1 MKEIKFHPLILILT
15 LTWVAGCAPSHFD
28 PVVWNPPPD
37 VGLSGAFENTLDL
50 APIHHL
56 PLPEGIAPET
66 IVVGPEGR
74 LYTGLKGGH
83 IVRFRPDGSG
93 MEFYADTGG
102 RANGL
107 AFDRD
112 GNLIVADS
120 YNGLLSIDPAGK
132 VEVLAAGA
140 EGQPFVFN
148 DGLDIA
154 ADGTIWFTDAT
165 ARFPDGQFH
174 YDILESRSTGRL
186 LTYDPVSRQTRVR
199 VADLRFPNGIA
210 LGPGDEYVLINEM
223 LAYRTV
229 RHWITGPKAGR
240 TEVFGESYPGFPDD
254 IRFNENGLF
263 WVALAAERMA
273 VVDWIQPRPWLKSFI
288 ANAIGPVVP
297 DTSTRW
303 MGSPAF
309 LIAKD
314 LEGNVVHSLRD
325 ESNGYVS
332 STSVLEHEGRLFIG
346 SVAMRAVGVASLPE

>member
-50 APIHHL
+50 APIQHL

-120 YNGLLSIDPAGK
+120 YNGLLSIDPTGK

-140 EGQPFVFN
+140 EGQPFLFN

-223 LAYRTV
+223 LAYRTL

-240 TEVFGESYPGFPDD
+240 TEVFVESYPGFPDD
-254 IRFNENGLF
+254 IRFNEDGLF
-263 WVALAAERMA
+263 WVALAGERVA
-273 VVDWIQPRPWLKSFI
+273 VFDWLQPHPRLKSFI
-288 ANAIGPVVP
+288 GNAIGPLFP
-297 DTSTRW
+297 DTSSQLF
-303 MGSPAF
+303 GVPAF
-309 LIAKD
+309 VVAVD

-325 ESNGYVS
+325 ESESYLS
-332 STSVLEHEGRLFIG
+332 ATSVLEHKGRLFIG
-346 SVAMRAVGVASLPE
+346 SISMPAVGVAALPQ